1 MLLIIQKSI
10 RAKICHGI
18 HWYLKANKKYMKD
31 NDKNKKPPY
40 LKYWEVNNVYG
51 WAISQNLPLGCF
63 KWVEEISQSNKGF
76 IKSYNLDSDME
87 YFLEGDIH
95 YLEELHRLHN
105 DLLFFTRKNEN
116 QKVSE
121 NIADMFDKKEYI
133 MHIKNSNEASTRNC
147 IESLN
152 SIKKLLQHHTL
163 E

>member
-1 MLLIIQKSI
+1 MQGDLKKRKAKLDLLTNIDMLLIIQKSI

-116 QKVSE
+116 
-121 NIADMFDKKEYI
+121 
-133 MHIKNSNEASTRNC
+133 
-147 IESLN
+147 
-152 SIKKLLQHHTL
+152 
-163 E
+163 

>member
-1 MLLIIQKSI
+1 MQGDLKKRKAKLDLLTNIDTLLIMQKSI
-10 RAKICHGI
+10 RAEICHGI

-87 YFLEGDIH
+87 YFLEGDITF
-95 YLEELHRLHN
+95 L
-105 DLLFFTRKNEN
+105 RKHCRH
-116 QKVSE
+116 V
-121 NIADMFDKKEYI
+121 
-133 MHIKNSNEASTRNC
+133 
-147 IESLN
+147 
-152 SIKKLLQHHTL
+152 
-163 E
+163 